1 LDCFYDFVPRIRRTD
16 VRPIRNRRAI
26 SDLLTPARCSFRIS
40 AVCRAAVAGRAQPLA
55 VLPGVGQ
62 TCPNAE
68 LWSAAI
74 AVARRDGINQTAAAL
89 RLDGGKLKR
98 LMLAAKASPRKTMPS
113 ATFVELMNPH
123 IGGLPECTIELEGQN
138 RKLRIHWKGATAA
151 DVSGLSRVL
160 WDVAS

>member
-1 LDCFYDFVPRIRRTD
+1 MTDHKSGDTPGIDEVRARFEDWRKTRRGKARIPD
-16 VRPIRNRRAI
+16 
-26 SDLLTPARCSFRIS
+26 
-40 AVCRAAVAGRAQPLA
+40 
-55 VLPGVGQ
+55 
-62 TCPNAE
+62 E

-98 LMLAAKASPRKTMPS
+98 LMLAAKPLRRKTMPP

>member
-1 LDCFYDFVPRIRRTD
+1 MTDRKSGDSPGIDEIRARFEGWRQTRRGKTRIPD
-16 VRPIRNRRAI
+16 
-26 SDLLTPARCSFRIS
+26 
-40 AVCRAAVAGRAQPLA
+40 
-55 VLPGVGQ
+55 
-62 TCPNAE
+62 E

-74 AVARRDGINQTAAAL
+74 AVALRVGINQTAAAL

-98 LMLAAKASPRKTMPS
+98 LMLAAKPLPRKTMPPV
-113 ATFVELMNPH
+113 TFVELMNPP
-123 IGGLPECTIELEGQN
+123 IGGLPECTIELECQN

>member
-1 LDCFYDFVPRIRRTD
+1 MTDRKSGDTPGIDEVRARFEDWRETRKGKARIPD
-16 VRPIRNRRAI
+16 
-26 SDLLTPARCSFRIS
+26 
-40 AVCRAAVAGRAQPLA
+40 
-55 VLPGVGQ
+55 
-62 TCPNAE
+62 E

-98 LMLAAKASPRKTMPS
+98 LMLAVRRSPRKTMPP
-113 ATFVELMNPH
+113 ATFVELVNPH

>member
-1 LDCFYDFVPRIRRTD
+1 MLMTDRKSGDIPGIDEIRARFEDWRQTRRGKARIPD
-16 VRPIRNRRAI
+16 
-26 SDLLTPARCSFRIS
+26 
-40 AVCRAAVAGRAQPLA
+40 
-55 VLPGVGQ
+55 
-62 TCPNAE
+62 E

-98 LMLAAKASPRKTMPS
+98 LMLAAKPLPRKTMPP

-138 RKLRIHWKGATAA
+138 RKLRIYWKCATAA
-151 DVSGLSRVL
+151 DVGALSRVL
-160 WDVAS
+160 WDLVS

>member
-1 LDCFYDFVPRIRRTD
+1 MTDRKSGETPGINEVRARFENWRETRKGKARIPD
-16 VRPIRNRRAI
+16 
-26 SDLLTPARCSFRIS
+26 
-40 AVCRAAVAGRAQPLA
+40 
-55 VLPGVGQ
+55 
-62 TCPNAE
+62 E

-98 LMLAAKASPRKTMPS
+98 LMLEAKPSRRKTMPP

-123 IGGLPECTIELEGQN
+123 TGGLPECTIELEGQN

-151 DVSGLSRVL
+151 NVSGLSRLL

>member
-1 LDCFYDFVPRIRRTD
+1 MLMTDRKSGDTPGIDEVRARFEDWRETRKGKARIPD
-16 VRPIRNRRAI
+16 
-26 SDLLTPARCSFRIS
+26 
-40 AVCRAAVAGRAQPLA
+40 
-55 VLPGVGQ
+55 
-62 TCPNAE
+62 E

-98 LMLAAKASPRKTMPS
+98 LMLAARRSPRKTMPP
-113 ATFVELMNPH
+113 ATFVELVNPH

>member
-1 LDCFYDFVPRIRRTD
+1 MTDRKSGETPGIDEVRARFEDWRETRRGKKARIPD
-16 VRPIRNRRAI
+16 
-26 SDLLTPARCSFRIS
+26 
-40 AVCRAAVAGRAQPLA
+40 
-55 VLPGVGQ
+55 
-62 TCPNAE
+62 E

-98 LMLAAKASPRKTMPS
+98 LMLAAAVRATPLPRKTMPP
-113 ATFVELMNPH
+113 ATFVELMNPP

-151 DVSGLSRVL
+151 DVSGLSRAL

>member
-1 LDCFYDFVPRIRRTD
+1 MGNGL
-16 VRPIRNRRAI
+16 AAG
-26 SDLLTPARCSFRIS
+26 LLA
-40 AVCRAAVAGRAQPLA
+40 PLA
-55 VLPGVGQ
+55 
-62 TCPNAE
+62 
-68 LWSAAI
+68 I
-74 AVARRDGINQTAAAL
+74 RVAQSINQTAAAL

-98 LMLAAKASPRKTMPS
+98 LMFAAKPLPRKTMPP

-138 RKLRIHWKGATAA
+138 RKLRIHWKGATGA